1 MIPISSIV
9 GKMIETRE
17 RVLFTDCDP
26 YGHMGSAAYLVK
38 AINHRLSAVT
48 HQLGFDT
55 LHAAQN
61 LGVAFVNKE
70 MHMDFRA
77 SALFDEELVVR
88 SWIDRCRGYRM
99 IVVVLILRASNQ
111 ELLCQITAE
120 SVTVNLAEG
129 GLVPIPPEYHPSN
142 PVQLDLL
149 PWAPGHPR
157 APGEDK
163 GRRRLM
169 TPQEEP

>member
-1 MIPISSIV
+1 MVALSSIV

-17 RVLFTDCDP
+17 RVLFTECDP
-26 YGHMGSAAYLVK
+26 YGHMGSAAYLGK

-77 SALFDEELVVR
+77 SALFDEELIIR
-88 SWIDRCRGYRM
+88 SWIDRIRSFRM
-99 IVVVLILRASNQ
+99 IVMVQILRASN
-111 ELLCQITAE
+111 EEVLCVITAE
-120 SVTVNLAEG
+120 SVTVNLAQG
-129 GLVPIPPEYHPSN
+129 GLVPIPPEYHPTHS
-142 PVQLDLL
+142 VDLEGL
-149 PWAPGHPR
+149 PWAPGHPKK
-157 APGEDK
+157 PGEDK
-163 GRRRLM
+163 GRRRLG
-169 TPQEEP
+169 TSSSEG